1 MSEIEKQNN
10 LLNDDIQIYQEP
22 FMHWEMKD
30 MFDKLFYEE
39 LKKDFPKVEDFN
51 LDDEVMGGRFQIN
64 TEDAKFW
71 EIIENSKSWR
81 RFWNYFNSQGFVFS
95 IFESFK
101 ETIESIGT
109 NLDIPNLK
117 FDKNHKYNLF
127 NDIEDKTDKSLNDIF
142 IDFDFSIAKNGYKR
156 EVHTD
161 LNDRIFSFMLYF
173 SNVTGDGGT
182 LELYDIARETI
193 PYIGDNG
200 QVGLWDRG
208 SYCRGCWDNN
218 NIKLNKTIQPKENLG
233 IWKLDYEN
241 SWHAVPEMK
250 NNDGWRKFVYVAVTS
265 KQVGVWKNK
274 VNSIDG
280 VVPNVEQ
287 HRMREKLKF

>member
-1 MSEIEKQNN
+1 MSRTKEEQVN
-10 LLNDDIQIYQEP
+10 LLSSDIQIYQEP

-142 IDFDFSIAKNGYKR
+142 ID
-156 EVHTD
+156 
-161 LNDRIFSFMLYF
+161 L
-173 SNVTGDGGT
+173 
-182 LELYDIARETI
+182 
-193 PYIGDNG
+193 
-200 QVGLWDRG
+200 
-208 SYCRGCWDNN
+208 
-218 NIKLNKTIQPKENLG
+218 
-233 IWKLDYEN
+233 
-241 SWHAVPEMK
+241 
-250 NNDGWRKFVYVAVTS
+250 
-265 KQVGVWKNK
+265 
-274 VNSIDG
+274 
-280 VVPNVEQ
+280 
-287 HRMREKLKF
+287 